1 VQKLRHRLSAFT
13 WIALFAMFGLALA
26 PTISHAVNASNGAN
40 PWAEICSTANGNGSG
55 APTLPGTLSHAD
67 HCPLCG
73 HGAGPLGLPPS
84 AVLVL
89 PMPQRAL
96 RATPLAA
103 VAVAQGFSWAVAQP
117 RAPPS
122 FS

>member
-1 VQKLRHRLSAFT
+1 MAQ
-13 WIALFAMFGLALA
+13 
-26 PTISHAVNASNGAN
+26 
-40 PWAEICSTANGNGSG
+40 G
-55 APTLPGTLSHAD
+55 APSLPGTLNHVD

-84 AVLVL
+84 AGVVVPL
-89 PMPQRAL
+89 PL
-96 RATPLAA
+96 REVRVVPLAG
-103 VAVAQGFSWAVAQP
+103 VAVAHRFTGVAAQP

>member
-1 VQKLRHRLSAFT
+1 
-13 WIALFAMFGLALA
+13 MFGLALA
-26 PTISHAVNASNGAN
+26 PTISRAVNANDTANNGAN
-40 PWAEICSTANGNGSG
+40 PWAEICSTAAGNGTG
-55 APTLPGTLSHAD
+55 APTLPGTLNHAD

-84 AVLVL
+84 VVSAL
-89 PMPQRAL
+89 PVPTREVRVA
-96 RATPLAA
+96 PFSG
-103 VAVAQGFSWAVAQP
+103 VAVGHVFTWAAAQP